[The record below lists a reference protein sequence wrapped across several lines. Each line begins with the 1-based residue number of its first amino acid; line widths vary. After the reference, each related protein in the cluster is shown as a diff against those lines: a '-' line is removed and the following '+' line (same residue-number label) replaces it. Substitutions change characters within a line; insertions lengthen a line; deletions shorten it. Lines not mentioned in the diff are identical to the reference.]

1 MLFRARWTAATQLL
15 YRVVAGVFISGASS
29 GAEQAPSP
37 HSVALEYQAADGCP
51 DSAFF
56 AREVRAR
63 TLQVAF
69 TQGREVSRSFKVAV
83 RSTPGSYSGF
93 LWIAD
98 ARGAVSERRFEAAKC
113 EDVIVALALVAAL
126 AVDPNASAAPGVSAK
141 AEEATP
147 AKRSEVREPA
157 PRLAPAPVAPA
168 APTFDR
174 RPQSA
179 PARARIWSSGPAFGV
194 LTATTTAPLLSIGWS
209 VEVEEKRS
217 GLAPGARLMP
227 FFAETG
233 TTGPSGDSAEF
244 RLIAA
249 RLEGCALALA
259 LSRGVRV
266 RPCLGVDTGLLQAR
280 GVGADLPRS
289 NEAFWL
295 SLVLDLR
302 LQLTVT
308 NRFFVEVAGGPVIP
322 VTRPEFVF
330 ERPLVSVHEVPW
342 LAAHAGLAAAGTQ
355 F

>member
-1 MLFRARWTAATQLL
+1 MLFRARWCAATQRLL
-15 YRVVAGVFISGASS
+15 CRVVAGVVVSGVSLA
-29 GAEQAPSP
+29 AEPAPTP

-51 DSAFF
+51 DAAFF
-56 AREVRAR
+56 AREVRSR
-63 TLQVAF
+63 TSQVAF
-69 TQGREVSRSFKVAV
+69 TQGSEVSRSFKVV
-83 RSTPGSYSGF
+83 VQSTPGSYSGF
-93 LWIAD
+93 LGVAD
-98 ARGAVSERRFEAAKC
+98 ARGPLSERRFEAAKC

-126 AVDPNASAAPGVSAK
+126 AVDPNASAAPADSAK

-147 AKRSEVREPA
+147 AKRSEVGEPA
-157 PRLAPAPVAPA
+157 KPAPAPVAGPQI
-168 APTFDR
+168 FDR
-174 RPQSA
+174 RPP
-179 PARARIWSSGPAFGV
+179 PARARPWIWSSGPAIGV

-217 GLAPGARLMP
+217 GFAPGARLMP

-249 RLEGCALALA
+249 RAEGCALALP

-266 RPCLGVDTGLLQAR
+266 RPCLGVDTGVLQAR
-280 GVGADLPRS
+280 GVGAERPRS

-295 SLVLDLR
+295 SVVLDLR
-302 LQLTVT
+302 LQLTVM

-322 VTRPEFVF
+322 VTRPTFVF
-330 ERPLVSVHEVPW
+330 ERPLLVVHEVPW